1 METIGIWSLVVV
13 LVALGSSP
21 TSARKYNVYQAKVA
35 WLLVGFRAN
44 QFLRLTRM
52 AFLQGIASLKKTY
65 LLKIQNLL
73 LGISLI
79 QGELT
84 YLFFTVTFIK
94 ITSLKLTLR

>member
-1 METIGIWSLVVV
+1 MFIKQKLRDYLLAFVQ
-13 LVALGSSP
+13 
-21 TSARKYNVYQAKVA
+21 TSFWDFN
-35 WLLVGFRAN
+35 
-44 QFLRLTRM
+44 TRM

-84 YLFFTVTFIK
+84 YLFFTVPFIK
-94 ITSLKLTLR
+94 ITSLKLTLQ

>member
-1 METIGIWSLVVV
+1 
-13 LVALGSSP
+13 
-21 TSARKYNVYQAKVA
+21 
-35 WLLVGFRAN
+35 
-44 QFLRLTRM
+44 M

-94 ITSLKLTLR
+94 ITSLQLTLQ

>member
-1 METIGIWSLVVV
+1 
-13 LVALGSSP
+13 
-21 TSARKYNVYQAKVA
+21 
-35 WLLVGFRAN
+35 
-44 QFLRLTRM
+44 M

-79 QGELT
+79 QGKLT

-94 ITSLKLTLR
+94 ITSLKLTLQ